1 MDSARALPQ
10 SSVSFVSRAAL
21 DDGIKDRLGLER
33 QVVAVEGTRTV
44 TKRDLVR
51 NSATPEI
58 KVDPETFAVTAD
70 GVHAYVEPA
79 ESIRLNQLYFF
90 S

>member
-1 MDSARALPQ
+1 MGDPNASLPTPQPVIYRPMFGGFGKALPQ

-51 NSATPEI
+51 NSLLRKSRWTRRP
-58 KVDPETFAVTAD
+58 
-70 GVHAYVEPA
+70 
-79 ESIRLNQLYFF
+79 SR
-90 S
+90 